1 MLGGFAMDTVR
12 WIIATA
18 PEIFLLLAVAIGT
31 IFGRIKIHGFT
42 IGTTACILVVSVL
55 IGQLGT
61 FTFPPLVRVILFSLF
76 VFTIGYKS
84 GPEFFASLSIR
95 TLAQVVMALVLGGTG
110 LAIVLAFAFIFRL
123 DSGTASGLAAGALT
137 QSSVIGTA
145 SGALAQLGLPR
156 NVLEQ
161 QEANIAAGYAVTYV
175 LGYILTLLYVPFV
188 APKLMRINLKD
199 EAKKLEA
206 ELSGGDPPKV
216 ENLHYRKFQARAYRV
231 SAAAGR
237 TVQSIEDAIGSRSVI
252 ERIVRRER
260 DVEPHSDTVLEADD
274 EIVIAGPTVAIV
286 AAKPIIGTEIDPNEI
301 LKAIQGNVVDVI
313 VDNRKL
319 HGLTV
324 REIAELVGNNARG
337 VFLRALTRMSRDVPL
352 SPDTR
357 VYVGDVMTLVGDTR
371 NIERAAPHVGQI
383 LRTGD
388 RADIAFLAAG
398 IAAGLF
404 AGLLS
409 VKVGSI
415 ALTLG
420 GGGGAL
426 VAGLVCGWLRSR
438 RPILGALPP
447 AAAQTLSDLGLGGFI
462 AAIGLGNGHAA
473 WTAIQTHGLLLV
485 GMGLVVTLVPLVVAT
500 FFARYVLGMN
510 PVITCGALA
519 GAMTV
524 DAAVTG
530 ACEVAE
536 SKTPVLGVA
545 VPYAVGNVVLT
556 VLGPIIVAATFVG

>member
-1 MLGGFAMDTVR
+1 MMDTVR
-12 WIIATA
+12 WIISTA

-31 IFGRIKIHGFT
+31 ILGRVRIRGFA

-55 IGQLGT
+55 IGQLGS
-61 FTFPPLVRVILFSLF
+61 FTFPSLLRVILFSLF

-95 TLAQVVMALVLGGTG
+95 TLAQVVLALVLGGTG
-110 LAIVLAFAFIFRL
+110 LAIVLAFAFTFEL
-123 DSGTASGLAAGALT
+123 DPGTASGLAAGALT

-145 SGALAQLGLPR
+145 SGALAQLGLPK

-175 LGYILTLLYVPFV
+175 LGYILTLIYVPFV

-199 EAKKLEA
+199 EAKKLEI
-206 ELSGGDPPKV
+206 ELAGGEPPKT

-237 TVQSIEDAIGSRSVI
+237 TVKAIEEEIGSRTVI
-252 ERIVRRER
+252 ERIVRRGT
-260 DVEPHSDTVLEADD
+260 DIEPHLETVLESGDD
-274 EIVIAGPTVAIV
+274 IVIAGRTAAIV
-286 AAKPIIGTEIDPNEI
+286 AARPVIGTEIDADEI
-301 LKAIQGNVVDVI
+301 LKAMPGNVIDVL
-313 VDNRKL
+313 VDNRDL
-319 HGLTV
+319 HGRTLQD
-324 REIAELVGNNARG
+324 IANRVGNNARG
-337 VFLRALTRMSRDVPL
+337 VFLRTLTRMGRDVPL
-352 SPDTR
+352 SAETR
-357 VYVGDVMTLVGDTR
+357 IYVGDVMTLVGTSR
-371 NIERAAPHVGQI
+371 NIERAATQVGQI
-383 LRTGD
+383 LRSGD

-398 IAAGLF
+398 IAAGLL
-404 AGLLS
+404 AGLAS
-409 VKVGSI
+409 FKVGGI

-426 VAGLVCGWLRSR
+426 IAGLVCGWLRSR
-438 RPILGALPP
+438 RPTLGALPP

-473 WTAIQTHGLLLV
+473 WTAIEAHGPLLL

-556 VLGPIIVAATFVG
+556 VLGPIIVAATFAG